1 MAGLALDT
9 VTESAG
15 EMGLLGGGAIF
26 LGVLLSDL
34 VIERE
39 GLKGFDASLALVINR
54 LGVVG
59 LVEIA
64 FGRMVIL
71 DLVGGVLGEG
81 TPGIVDTKPLRRLVF
96 GPGMRTPGVLGE
108 GPLAS

>member
-1 MAGLALDT
+1 
-9 VTESAG
+9 
-15 EMGLLGGGAIF
+15 MGLLGGGAIF

-39 GLKGFDASLALVINR
+39 GVKGFDASLALVINR

-81 TPGIVDTKPLRRLVF
+81 TLGIVDT
-96 GPGMRTPGVLGE
+96 
-108 GPLAS
+108 